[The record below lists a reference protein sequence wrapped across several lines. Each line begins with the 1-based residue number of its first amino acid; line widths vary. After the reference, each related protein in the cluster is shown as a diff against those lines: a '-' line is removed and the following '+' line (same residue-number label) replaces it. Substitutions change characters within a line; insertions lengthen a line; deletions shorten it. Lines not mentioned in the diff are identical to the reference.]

1 MTGGIGGA
9 RARRSARMQSV
20 RPESA
25 RIMNRRPVAGAGA
38 ALIAAGML
46 GCGNPAGP
54 LPADEGDRVQQQ
66 QSALSPV
73 TMFGLLLDTH
83 AAPVAGARIEVRPAG
98 GGPVVG
104 RDVSD
109 AEGSFDFRVHSGLY
123 DVRVTPRNGFAPQQF
138 PAQVI
143 TENGSATLELVLA
156 DITPPANVPMTLRI
170 VDQTGNPA
178 LAAVVCDPSGCRG
191 VADDGTVQVIAS
203 SGPSTGLTVGGL
215 WSFGMRLSV
224 LPSALALPDQVKT
237 IVAPAFNFSAQMVD
251 TSGVPVAGAFVTFPI
266 CTTFGTA
273 DLTGQFCAGGLQADA
288 DARFHL
294 TLPPGQ
300 LPMLLQGMGGSF
312 QTIPVNADG
321 DITITLPDEQS
332 LSGRIV
338 DRDGNGL
345 GSQFICLVEGCLS
358 HFCQP
363 ICVQTTGDGQYH
375 LNIRGG
381 DYQLTLTDL
390 AGSAVGDYQL
400 AGPVSLVESKELNIT
415 LPNRRLTGQVLDVDG
430 TPAAGIPIS
439 TNSFATTVGDMAGS
453 VRRINQVTDASGHFQ
468 FSLAARGDVQ
478 LTVGG
483 PHPGYFNVSVVDD
496 TDVQLQLSQPV
507 ATSGQLLDDSG
518 QALAGQTVCYQR
530 SPDSFCAT
538 TDGGGFYQLMLTPGQ
553 YQVSTAVVDGNFDV
567 STSFSQ
573 PAIVPADPAT
583 LVSVA
588 MRPITGRVI
597 DRDGA
602 PIAGAELFVAC
613 STLERADGQV
623 RACSRSVPRTDDGGN
638 FQMRYFRGLE
648 PEWEI
653 ELPDATRTVV
663 IDVSPYAI
671 DDLTEVTLAVQSH

>member
-1 MTGGIGGA
+1 MTGGIGGV
-9 RARRSARMQSV
+9 RAQRSARMQSV
-20 RPESA
+20 RTESA
-25 RIMNRRPVAGAGA
+25 RSTNTRAVAGAGM
-38 ALIAAGML
+38 ALIAAAML

-54 LPADEGDRVQQQ
+54 LPADEGAPVQQ
-66 QSALSPV
+66 QSALSLV

-83 AAPVAGARIEVRPAG
+83 AAPVGGARIEVRPAG

-123 DVRVTPRNGFAPQQF
+123 DVRVTPRSGFAPQQF

-143 TENGSATLELVLA
+143 TENGPATLELVLA
-156 DITPPANVPMTLRI
+156 DITPPASVPMTLRI
-170 VDQTGNPA
+170 VDQNGNPA

-191 VADDGTVQVIAS
+191 VADDGTVQVTAS
-203 SGPSTGLTVGGL
+203 LGPSTGLTVGGL
-215 WSFGMRLSV
+215 WSLGMRLTV
-224 LPSALALPDQVKT
+224 LPSALASPDQVKT
-237 IVAPAFNFSAQMVD
+237 IVAPAFNFSAQLVD
-251 TSGVPVAGAFVTFPI
+251 TSGVPLAGAFITFPI
-266 CTTFGTA
+266 CATLGTA
-273 DLTGQFCAGGLQADA
+273 DLTAQFCPGGLQVDA
-288 DARFHL
+288 DGRFHF

-312 QTIPVNADG
+312 QTIPVNADA

-332 LSGRIV
+332 LSGRIL

-345 GSQFICLVEGCLS
+345 GAQFICLVEGCLS

-363 ICVQTTGDGQYH
+363 VCAQTASDGQYH
-375 LNIRGG
+375 LNIPGG
-381 DYQLTLTDL
+381 DYQLTLMPLT
-390 AGSAVGDYQL
+390 GSAVGDYL
-400 AGPVSLVESKELNIT
+400 LEGPVSLPESKELNIT
-415 LPNRRLTGQVLDVDG
+415 LPNHRLTGQVLDVDG

-439 TNSFATTVGDMAGS
+439 TNSYTTTVGDMAGF
-453 VRRINQVTDASGHFQ
+453 VRAIQQVTDASGHFQ

-496 TDVQLQLSQPV
+496 TEVQLQLSQPV
-507 ATSGQLLDDSG
+507 ATSGQLVDDNG
-518 QALAGQTVCYQR
+518 QALAGQSVCYRR

-538 TDGGGFYQLMLTPGQ
+538 TDGGGFYQLMLTPGP
-553 YQVSTAVVDGNFDV
+553 YQLSTAVVDGDFDV
-567 STSFSQ
+567 VTSFSQ
-573 PAIVPADPAT
+573 PATVPADPAT
-583 LVSVA
+583 LVSIA

-597 DRDGA
+597 DVNGS

-613 STLERADGQV
+613 STLDRADGQE
-623 RACSRSVPRTDDGGN
+623 RACHRSVPLTDAGGN

-653 ELPDATRTVV
+653 ELPDTTRTN